1 MEATARPVCRV
12 LAHHLWHRADR
23 PWPLPARRAA
33 SVEATT
39 RLVCLVLARDT
50 FVAILGPLEAL
61 MAREKSVAVVSQRL
75 ARLASKGAGPHMPA
89 EVLIKRRRRS
99 RAGGDAWEVVRARG
113 HLDEV
118 QALRS
123 IAAGAHA
130 LVPLSWGGLHF
141 LPEAQAWLFVP

>member
-1 MEATARPVCRV
+1 MCLV
-12 LAHHLWHRADR
+12 LAPHAPALTAQ
-23 PWPLPARRAA
+23 LPVRRAA
-33 SVEATT
+33 SVEAIT

-99 RAGGDAWEVVRARG
+99 RSGGDAWEVVRARG

-130 LVPLSWGGLHF
+130 SVPPSWGAGFESSVQLA
-141 LPEAQAWLFVP
+141 LPK

>member
-1 MEATARPVCRV
+1 M
-12 LAHHLWHRADR
+12 
-23 PWPLPARRAA
+23 
-33 SVEATT
+33 EATT

-130 LVPLSWGGLHF
+130 FVPLSWGGLHF
-141 LPEAQAWLFVP
+141 LNALTSLHYRNGEYQRLRLGCSYRDSTWELIDK